1 MALIETQEI
10 TKTYRLGDI
19 ALNALNTVSLI
30 IERGEFI
37 AIMGPSGSGK
47 STFMNILGCLDKP
60 TSGRYLL
67 EGIDV
72 AHMNRDELASIRN
85 KKIGF
90 VFQGFNLLPRTSAL
104 ENVELPLL
112 YDGFPA
118 KERAD
123 RAAAAL
129 ATVGLAGRG
138 NHHPN
143 QLSGGQQQR
152 VAIARALVNNAPI
165 ILADE
170 PTGNLDTKTSAEIME
185 LFTKLNAESNI
196 TIILITHEADI
207 AAYSRRAIKFRDGC
221 IVSDEVT
228 PVRNLQ
234 FLNGANKKRALKT

>member
-1 MALIETQEI
+1 MALIETQGV
-10 TKTYRLGDI
+10 TKTYKLGDT
-19 ALNALNTVSLI
+19 ALNALNNVSLS

-47 STFMNILGCLDKP
+47 STFMNIIGCLDRP

-67 EGIDV
+67 EEVDV
-72 AHMNRDELASIRN
+72 AHMDRDELASIRN
-85 KKIGF
+85 KKLGF
-90 VFQGFNLLPRTSAL
+90 VFQGFNLLPRASAL

-112 YDGFPA
+112 YDGRPA

-123 RAAAAL
+123 LSAAAL
-129 ATVGLAGRG
+129 AKVGLAGRE

-170 PTGNLDTKTSAEIME
+170 PTGNLDTKTSFEIME
-185 LFTKLNAESNI
+185 LFVGLNKESNI
-196 TIILITHEADI
+196 TIIVVTHEKEIADFC
-207 AAYSRRAIKFRDGC
+207 RRLIFFRDG
-221 IVSDEVT
+221 VVLSDH
-228 PVRNLQ
+228 
-234 FLNGANKKRALKT
+234 LKEKHD